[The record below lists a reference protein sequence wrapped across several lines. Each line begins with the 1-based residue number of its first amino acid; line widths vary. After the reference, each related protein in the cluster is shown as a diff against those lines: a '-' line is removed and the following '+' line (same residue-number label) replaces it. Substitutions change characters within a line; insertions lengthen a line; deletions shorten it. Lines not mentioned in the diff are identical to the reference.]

1 MKDRLQIAKK
11 NRRKVGIVLLLF
23 GIILLVGQITQLLP
37 DSQLTNPFIAL
48 VLIVFGILL
57 ILKVNVTFP

>member
-11 NRRKVGIVLLLF
+11 NRRKVGIVLLLL
-23 GIILLVGQITQLLP
+23 GIIIIIGGITRLFP
-37 DSQLTNPFIAL
+37 ASQLTNSFFGI